1 MNDEY
6 LIYGETLKSIADSI
20 RSVSSVS
27 TSWTPDEMA
36 AYVLA
41 NLVKPTTRQAA
52 KTYTPSTSNQTIPA
66 GTFLT
71 GAATIT
77 GEPNYVEGNIRKGT
91 KMWDKTGTLSG
102 IWGVP
107 DAFYGFTAVK
117 SGSFTLNSAFSS
129 DDYVITHGLGVLPR
143 LVLYY
148 TDSIVSSAQGSNARN
163 AIMGM
168 AFATTSE
175 SETTKVG
182 SKYCLSSGLYYQFT
196 AYKTSYNYP
205 LFDQYYATTSDSY
218 RSGYSNIS
226 IETMYSN
233 AWLSREAYGIG
244 TIHNCSPSSFYL
256 RICYSNEVDGV
267 IQSVYN
273 GFGTKTWKWIVM
285 G

>member
-20 RSVSSVS
+20 RSVSDVS
-27 TSWTPDEMA
+27 ATWTPDEMA
-36 AYVLA
+36 AYILA

-66 GTFLT
+66 GTYLT
-71 GAATIT
+71 GKATIA
-77 GEPNYVEGNIRKGT
+77 GDADLIAANIIKG
-91 KMWDKTGTLSG
+91 KNIFNVAGTAAG
-102 IWGVP
+102 IWGTP
-107 DAFYGFTAVK
+107 DSFYGFTAVK
-117 SGSFTLNSAFSS
+117 SGSFTLRSDFSS
-129 DDYVITHGLGVLPR
+129 DDYVITHNLGVLPR

-148 TDSIVSSAQGSNARN
+148 TDSIVSSAQSSNTRN
-163 AIMGM
+163 AVMGM
-168 AFATTSE
+168 AFATTNE
-175 SETTKVG
+175 SKTEKVG
-182 SKYCLSSGLYYQFT
+182 SKYGLSSGLYYQFT
-196 AYKTSYNYP
+196 AYKTSYSYP
-205 LFDQYYATTSDSY
+205 LIDQYYATTSDSY
-218 RSGYSNIS
+218 RQGYPNIS

-256 RICYSNEVDGV
+256 RICYSYDVDGV
-267 IQSVYN
+267 IESVYN